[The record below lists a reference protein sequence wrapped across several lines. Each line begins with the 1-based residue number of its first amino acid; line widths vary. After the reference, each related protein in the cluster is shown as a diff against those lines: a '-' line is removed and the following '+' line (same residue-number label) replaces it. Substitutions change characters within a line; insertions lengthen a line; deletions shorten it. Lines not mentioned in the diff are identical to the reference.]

1 MTRNWI
7 AFLAFGALAMGCAE
21 PTPPATP
28 ISTTPNASTATPN
41 PAPATPDAAP
51 DPAPSV
57 PDTPGGRN
65 SGSMPAAS
73 PDANPPGTPAYV
85 ITPSDPAGSRSAEVP
100 RIGGR
105 PAF

>member
-1 MTRNWI
+1 VTRNWL
-7 AFLAFGALAMGCAE
+7 AFLSFGALAMGCAAPGP
-21 PTPPATP
+21 PTTP
-28 ISTTPNASTATPN
+28 VSTTPNASSATPN
-41 PAPATPDAAP
+41 PAPATADVAP

-57 PDTPGGRN
+57 PDTPADRYA
-65 SGSMPAAS
+65 GSMPPAS

-85 ITPSDPAGSRSAEVP
+85 VAPGDPAGPRSAEVP